1 MVLQRMGL
9 KWNMAYTIKS
19 GILSQIINILIRSTV
34 ALNLQGKKRQ
44 NYSQFFFWFIGESLE
59 DWQIFQNNKNGLHF
73 WFSRED

>member
-19 GILSQIINILIRSTV
+19 GILSQIINILICSTV

-44 NYSQFFFWFIGESLE
+44 HYSQFFFGSLE